1 MTTAAT
7 RPDLSVTLGPLKLK
21 NPVLTASG
29 TFGFGSE
36 WADFYDLNR
45 LGAITVKAVTVR
57 PRAGNPMPRMVETPA
72 GFLNSIGLQN
82 PGLDAF
88 IAEKMP
94 YLRQFDCPVIVNIAA
109 DRIEDFN
116 TLAERLDAVPGI
128 AALEVN
134 ISCPNQ
140 ACGGI
145 QFGVDPEL
153 TRQVI
158 ASVRSRTRLPVIAK
172 LSPNVT
178 DIAVMALAAEDG
190 GADIL
195 SLVNTFVGTSI
206 SVKTRKFRLAN
217 RTGGLSGPCIKP
229 LALYMVWRVANAV
242 RLPLIGMGGISHW
255 EDAVEFLL
263 AGASAVATGTINF
276 VNPMAAMEIIEGIES
291 YLVSQGARSVREII
305 GTVTQ

>member
-1 MTTAAT
+1 MTAT
-7 RPDLSVTLGPLKLK
+7 VTKPDLSVEIGPLKLK
-21 NPVLTASG
+21 NPVMTASG
-29 TFGFGSE
+29 TFGFGQE
-36 WADFYDLNR
+36 WADFYDLGR
-45 LGAITVKAVTVR
+45 LGAIMVKAVTVK
-57 PRAGNPMPRMVETPA
+57 PRQGNPMPRMVETPA
-72 GFLNSIGLQN
+72 GTLNAIGLQN

-94 YLRQFDCPVIVNIAA
+94 YLRQFDCAVIVNIAA
-109 DRIEDFN
+109 DRMEDYN
-116 TLAERLDAVPGI
+116 TLTERLDRVPGV

-140 ACGGI
+140 ACGGLE
-145 QFGVDPEL
+145 FGVDPEL
-153 TRQVI
+153 TQQVI
-158 ASVRSRTRLPVIAK
+158 SSVRARTKLPVIAK

-178 DIAVMALAAEDG
+178 DITAIARAAEEG

-195 SLVNTFVGTSI
+195 SLINTFVGTAI
-206 SVKTRKFRLAN
+206 SARTRKFRIAN

-242 RLPLIGMGGISHW
+242 KIPIIGMGGISTA

-276 VNPMAAMEIIEGIES
+276 VNPRAAIDVIEGIES
-291 YLVSQGARSVREII
+291 YLVSQGESSVRNII